1 MAAKWPERWQN
12 ARRSRDS
19 RGLSKQSGNVGRRFR
34 ARLRW
39 PEVELCRGCFIGQES
54 RRKGGGP
61 MSYSEGERVIEGEER
76 ESRKERENLK
86 FYVLSPCLGF

>member
-19 RGLSKQSGNVGRRFR
+19 RGLSKQSGDVGRRFR

-39 PEVELCRGCFIGQES
+39 PKVELCRGCFIGQES
-54 RRKGGGP
+54 CRKGGGP
-61 MSYSEGERVIEGEER
+61 MSYSEGERVIGGEKRER
-76 ESRKERENLK
+76 GERKSEILC
-86 FYVLSPCLGF
+86 FVPLS